1 MMRHVAGLVLLG
13 LLAVACGGSDAPTT
27 DLAAVSGV
35 APASGTCLAGDPNCA
50 DGADGGAAGPLPDA
64 IAIGEPGEEGPAQ
77 INFGGFF
84 YSDGE
89 TSQLCSSLAESFPP
103 QCGAVV
109 IELIAPLETVLE
121 HVAESFG
128 SPEDARVNIDSG
140 VYWTD
145 EWINLSGILEGDS
158 LVLE

>member
-1 MMRHVAGLVLLG
+1 MKRYLVGLILMG
-13 LLAVACGGSDAPTT
+13 LLAVSCGGSGDTSEN
-27 DLAAVSGV
+27 LAAVSG
-35 APASGTCLAGDPNCA
+35 PASTCLADDPDCA
-50 DGADGGAAGPLPDA
+50 DGADGGAAGQLPDSVS
-64 IAIGEPGEEGPAQ
+64 IGGDDGGPLQ
-77 INFGGFF
+77 ISFGGFF

-89 TSQLCSSLAESFPP
+89 VSQLCSALAESFPP

-109 IELIAPLETVLE
+109 IDLQAPLETVLE

-128 SPEDARVNIDSG
+128 DPETASINVDSG

-145 EWINLSGILEGDS
+145 EWINLSGTLEADR